1 MTMTAH
7 SEVQL
12 QVVMNGDLMS
22 EFFPLLQ
29 EGIRIRA
36 RTGYPLAELLSD
48 QLLLDR
54 DYIAARITT
63 IFIDSRPVDDIQKAI
78 VHDGATI
85 ALSGAMPGLVGATMR
100 SGGFYAAMRGS
111 ISYVDDSSENSHQT
125 GVIRIKLFNLLMSE
139 LGPVILRQGVLVS
152 MDFLSSFLGSRS
164 DRFKQGCLEA
174 VINGVSIDPASLF
187 TGNRFADQE
196 TIELRIEFR

>member
-1 MTMTAH
+1 MTAR

-12 QVVMNGDLMS
+12 QIVMNDDQVS

-29 EGIRIRA
+29 EGVRIRA
-36 RTGYPLAELLSD
+36 RTGCPLAELLGG
-48 QLLLDR
+48 QLSLDS

-63 IFIDSRPVDDIQKAI
+63 IFVNSRPVDDIQKAI

-111 ISYVDDSSENSHQT
+111 ISYVADSPENSHQS

-139 LGPVILRQGVLVS
+139 LGPVIFRQGVLIS
-152 MDFLSSFLGSRS
+152 RDSLTSFLGGRS
-164 DRFKQGCLEA
+164 DSFKQGCLEA
-174 VINGVSIDPASLF
+174 AVNGVSIDPASLF
-187 TGNRFADQE
+187 TGNYVADRE
-196 TIELRIEFR
+196 TIELRIAFR